1 MKKVVKSSDAYKTI
15 GDVAKEL
22 DLINDKTG
30 RAQTHTLRYWES
42 EFKQIKPSV
51 KAGGRRYYSE
61 NSVKIIHFVKFLLK
75 EKGLTIKGV
84 KRILNNP
91 KLDTID
97 PNINLGI
104 YKTNLKTKEN
114 IQKKIKKIV
123 EIINE
128 LKKT

>member
-1 MKKVVKSSDAYKTI
+1 MKKVIKSSDAYKTI

-61 NSVKIIHFVKFLLK
+61 KNIKIIRFVKFLLK

-84 KRILNNP
+84 KKILNNP

-97 PNINLGI
+97 PNMDLGV

-123 EIINE
+123 EIIKE
-128 LKKT
+128 LKNT

>member
-1 MKKVVKSSDAYKTI
+1 MKSTTKNVNAYKTI
-15 GDVAKEL
+15 GEVAKEL
-22 DLINDKTG
+22 NLINDKTG
-30 RAQTHTLRYWES
+30 RVQTHTLRYWET
-42 EFKQIKPSV
+42 EFRQIKPSI

-61 NSVKIIHFVKFLLK
+61 KSIKIIRFVKFLLK

-91 KLDTID
+91 KLESID
-97 PNINLGI
+97 PNMDLGV
-104 YKTNLKTKEN
+104 YKTNLKTKEI

-128 LKKT
+128 LKNT